1 MPLSAWAACFF
12 AIAATAGATGTAVD
26 TERRLHSFTQ
36 TGALGSRTEELLRNG
51 QRNALPVKDAAW
63 KRINTSVFHGCE
75 RQVCQEWCKEKDLVD
90 CGSLTLA
97 QSCPQTADKEACSGT
112 AVEYNGVRYVCYFTE
127 KTYGSISA
135 TLTTSKCNIDMKSS
149 VCKRAN

>member
-51 QRNALPVKDAAW
+51 QRNALPV
-63 KRINTSVFHGCE
+63 
-75 RQVCQEWCKEKDLVD
+75 KEKDLVD